1 MTNDEIFTSLLR
13 TLVFNNR
20 LKLDIEENKKLP
32 EGFNLVDYLQTI
44 EALLATLISNISK
57 ENNIEEKEL
66 SERFITANREYDE
79 IREKIE
85 KEREKSQ

>member
-44 EALLATLISNISK
+44 EALLASLISNMSQ